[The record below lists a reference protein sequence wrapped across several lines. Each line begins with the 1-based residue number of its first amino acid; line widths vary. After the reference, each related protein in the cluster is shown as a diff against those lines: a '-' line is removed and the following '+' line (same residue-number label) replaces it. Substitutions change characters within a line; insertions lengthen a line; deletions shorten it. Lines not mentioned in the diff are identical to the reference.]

1 MYHAT
6 KKKKKKKAVKNV
18 LGIVDSDTVGPTC
31 VSGLSFFFGVDY
43 MN

>member
-6 KKKKKKKAVKNV
+6 KQKKNKKKKTVKNV

-31 VSGLSFFFGVDY
+31 VSGLSFFLWS
-43 MN
+43 